1 MISPS
6 GASVPAMPV
15 TNNVVRLEGSGA
27 PVDGTTGDNVA
38 GPGSR
43 YTDIVSGEWYTN
55 IGLITN
61 PTWKLM
67 TRTA

>member
-1 MISPS
+1 MISPV
-6 GASVPAMPV
+6 GASAITVTP
-15 TNNVVRLEGSGA
+15 TNNVVSLEGSGA

-43 YTDIVSGEWYTN
+43 YTDYTNGEWYIN

-61 PTWKLM
+61 PTWKLI
-67 TRTA
+67 TRAA